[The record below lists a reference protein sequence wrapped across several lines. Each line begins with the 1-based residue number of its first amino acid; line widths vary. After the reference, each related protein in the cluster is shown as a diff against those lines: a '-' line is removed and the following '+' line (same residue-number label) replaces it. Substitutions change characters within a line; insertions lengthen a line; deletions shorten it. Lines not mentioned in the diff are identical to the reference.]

1 VLKAHYYHALFAVS
15 AAWNLIAALTLL
27 LKPEVLLARLKI
39 DDPGARILAR
49 SFVSSVATWG
59 IGYALIAYDPVRF
72 RDFAWLGMFSKTIYF
87 TVYAHAFAQGRISR
101 SVFFPAILDLIL
113 AVLFLEF
120 LINDGSG
127 R

>member
-27 LKPEVLLARLKI
+27 LKPEVLLARLNI
-39 DDPGARILAR
+39 DDPGARILAQ

-87 TVYAHAFAQGRISR
+87 AVYAHAFAKGRISR

-113 AVLFLEF
+113 AALFLEF
-120 LINDGSG
+120 LINDGGG